1 MRLILA
7 SASPRREQL
16 MRQIGL
22 NFETVK
28 SQVDETIP
36 EEILKDHG
44 VLAQELALKKAVSVA
59 SHQSHGLIIGADTI
73 VVSKNRYILGKPASW
88 AEAVAMLQCLSG
100 QSHQVFTG
108 IAVVDAVSGRC
119 CKSYQQT
126 EVFFRQLSWAEIA
139 AYVNTGEPMDKAGA
153 YGIQGLGALLV
164 ERINGCYFNVVG
176 LPLTK
181 LAELLTE
188 FGIRILKEERGGRDG

>member
-16 MRQIGL
+16 LRQIGL
-22 NFETVK
+22 NFETIK
-28 SQVDETIP
+28 SQVDETLP
-36 EEILKDHG
+36 AEIFSDHG
-44 VLAQELALKKAVSVA
+44 VLAQELAIKKAVSVA
-59 SHQSHGLIIGADTI
+59 RPLSHGLIIGADTI
-73 VVSKNRYILGKPASW
+73 VVSKNRNILGKPASW
-88 AEAVAMLQCLSG
+88 AEAAAMLQCLSG

-108 IAVVDAVSGRC
+108 IAVIDAVSGRC
-119 CKSYQQT
+119 SSAYQQT

-139 AYVNTGEPMDKAGA
+139 AYVDTGEPMDKAGA

-164 ERINGCYFNVVG
+164 ERINGCYYNVVG

-181 LAELLTE
+181 LAELLKE
-188 FGIRILKEERGGRDG
+188 FGIRVLETGDRNG